1 METSV
6 RKPYTQPEISQ
17 ELDLE
22 TRAGSGVGFGID
34 PWEDLEK

>member
-1 METSV
+1 MEPSV
-6 RKPYTQPEISQ
+6 RKPYSQPEISQ

-22 TRAGSGVGFGID
+22 TRAGSIIGFDID